1 MVRYDCTGGYS
12 MYESVIS
19 VNLNESWVS
28 LISRL
33 LPVHINILDS
43 LPYSEDGVQ
52 DLAEIKLNGTQP
64 DILESTI
71 KDLPTVE
78 FVKVTQTDID
88 KAITIVG
95 TKGCGGCKAI
105 VDSGCFLVSARS
117 IEDGWVEWKII
128 INEKLQLQKLMDEL
142 KKRKIGSKLILIQP
156 IDDRESL
163 TPRQEKIIKTAL
175 DRGYYDFPKRI
186 GIRELARMFDI
197 STASVSETLRRG
209 QKKIIEQ
216 HFKDSTD

>member
-1 MVRYDCTGGYS
+1 
-12 MYESVIS
+12 MYEAVIS

-28 LISRL
+28 LISHQ
-33 LPVHINILDS
+33 LPVNINILDS
-43 LPYSEDGVQ
+43 ISYSESGVQ
-52 DLAEIKLNGTQP
+52 DLAEVKLNGTQTP
-64 DILESTI
+64 ILEKTI
-71 KDLPTVE
+71 GDFPNVD
-78 FVKVTQTDID
+78 FVKVTQTDPD
-88 KAITIVG
+88 KAIAIVG
-95 TKGCGGCKAI
+95 TRGCGGCKAI
-105 VDSGCFLVSARS
+105 VESGCFLVSARTT
-117 IEDGWVEWKII
+117 EDGWVEWKLI
-128 INEKLQLQKLMDEL
+128 INEKLQLQKLMEEL

-186 GIRELARMFDI
+186 GIRELARMFEI

-216 HFKDSTD
+216 HFKDATD

>member
-1 MVRYDCTGGYS
+1 
-12 MYESVIS
+12 MYEAVIS

-28 LISRL
+28 VISRQ

-43 LPYSEDGVQ
+43 IAYDDSGVQ
-52 DLAEIKLNGTQP
+52 DLAEVKLNGTQTA
-64 DILESTI
+64 ILESTI
-71 KDLPTVE
+71 TELPNVD
-78 FVKVTQTDID
+78 FVKVSQTDLD

-105 VDSGCFLVSARS
+105 VESGCFLVSARTAD
-117 IEDGWVEWKII
+117 EGWVEWKLIL
-128 INEKLQLQKLMDEL
+128 NEKLQLQKLMDEL

-216 HFKDSTD
+216 HFKDASD